1 MDRHC
6 YAVVFVV
13 CCVCDGGQDESVE
26 VVMVRRKV
34 VVSKY
39 AIYLAAAKNA
49 NLAAFRLNFIT
60 FYPSVLASSPAQRA
74 IRGAPL

>member
-39 AIYLAAAKNA
+39 TAKNA

-74 IRGAPL
+74 IRGVPV